1 MARNR
6 HQVARTTRRVFGR
19 NNYNRTLEAAVD
31 PERQLEISRERRAN
45 LVPAE
50 VLYSNNRSTA
60 RHRVYEH
67 YSEQRILCI
76 GENQINLRLCNEESY
91 ESLRNSGLQH
101 IHLGIFM
108 IRLHALHR
116 RSAGTN
122 ALVVLRDTRWEDSR
136 QIIATMESSWAVPA
150 PVDKG
155 GYMRSDKGQWQ
166 DQEIMK
172 LVLCTGPRDENVL
185 AEYREPDTDLEGYE
199 LKFSDQDDRQ
209 VVKSERLSKEA
220 NTSALKRF
228 DSKEARRFTRAIKSV
243 ERRPRSDQE
252 SSLYTYMMMLKVLLN
267 M

>member
-1 MARNR
+1 M
-6 HQVARTTRRVFGR
+6 VTT
-19 NNYNRTLEAAVD
+19 TPSEL
-31 PERQLEISRERRAN
+31 PE
-45 LVPAE
+45 
-50 VLYSNNRSTA
+50 
-60 RHRVYEH
+60 
-67 YSEQRILCI
+67 ILGGSC
-76 GENQINLRLCNEESY
+76 
-91 ESLRNSGLQH
+91 
-101 IHLGIFM
+101 
-108 IRLHALHR
+108 
-116 RSAGTN
+116 
-122 ALVVLRDTRWEDSR
+122 
-136 QIIATMESSWAVPA
+136 A

-199 LKFSDQDDRQ
+199 LKFSDQDDRL

-228 DSKEARRFTRAIKSV
+228 DSKSV